1 MEIKNLVTAGPG
13 LVFVVLPEGLAAM
26 TACPQL
32 FSFLFFFM
40 LMLLGVTSVA
50 SSFESV
56 VATFTDKFPQMRKW
70 R

>member
-1 MEIKNLVTAGPG
+1 MVTAGPG
-13 LVFVVLPEGLAAM
+13 LVFVVLPEGLVAM
-26 TACPQL
+26 DWCPQL

-50 SSFESV
+50 SQFEGV
-56 VATFTDKFPQMRKW
+56 VATFTDKYPWVRKW